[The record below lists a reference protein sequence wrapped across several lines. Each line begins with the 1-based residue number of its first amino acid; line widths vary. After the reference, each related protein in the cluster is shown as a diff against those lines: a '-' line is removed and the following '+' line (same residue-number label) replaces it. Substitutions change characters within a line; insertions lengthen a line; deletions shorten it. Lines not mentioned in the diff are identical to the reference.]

1 MAKSNNTLCLDK
13 FYPEKDLMITDI
25 DQQSDKIII
34 QMKSTSS
41 SCKCPKC
48 NRITQKYHG
57 TYTRKVQDLPILG
70 KNVQLEIC
78 SHEYACLNDEC
89 EVVSIAVFVNRG
101 EKELAVLRYTE
112 WYNKL
117 TQSILF
123 LDFTFHCNMLY
134 WRK

>member
-70 KNVQLEIC
+70 KNVQLESEQNRC
-78 SHEYACLNDEC
+78 AMACQGC
-89 EVVSIAVFVNRG
+89 G
-101 EKELAVLRYTE
+101 AVL
-112 WYNKL
+112 
-117 TQSILF
+117 LF
-123 LDFTFHCNMLY
+123 FY
-134 WRK
+134 

>member
-1 MAKSNNTLCLDK
+1 MAKSNNTLCLYK

-34 QMKSTSS
+34 RMKSTSS

-48 NRITQKYHG
+48 NHITQKYHG

-70 KNVQLEIC
+70 KSVQPEIC

-89 EVVSIAVFVNRG
+89 GVVSIA
-101 EKELAVLRYTE
+101 
-112 WYNKL
+112 
-117 TQSILF
+117 
-123 LDFTFHCNMLY
+123 
-134 WRK
+134 

>member
-57 TYTRKVQDLPILG
+57 TYTRKVQDLPILR

-78 SHEYACLNDEC
+78 SHEYSCLNTELSDNHKEY
-89 EVVSIAVFVNRG
+89 IY
-101 EKELAVLRYTE
+101 EKYPNIWELQCCIKEFRNIFKNHNVP
-112 WYNKL
+112 
-117 TQSILF
+117 
-123 LDFTFHCNMLY
+123 MLY
-134 WRK
+134 LLSL